1 MKGRPMW
8 VAKGWEGWS
17 EWVSQCKE
25 LILRE
30 KDEICSV
37 YFVNTKSAKMT
48 PTQIFS
54 VYTILPILLQPT

>member
-8 VAKGWEGWS
+8 VAKGWDGWS

-54 VYTILPILLQPT
+54 VYTI